1 MTARST
7 FKKAEID
14 AVAAWALKGVRLAM
28 VDKPD
33 GTRIIMA
40 AADLDTLVP
49 SNDLDA
55 RLDAFGSM

>member
-14 AVAAWALKGVRLAM
+14 AVAAWAMKGVRLAM
-28 VDKPD
+28 VERAD

-40 AADLDTLVP
+40 AADLDAP
-49 SNDLDA
+49 AASNDLDA
-55 RLDAFGSM
+55 RLDAFGAA

>member
-14 AVAAWALKGVRLAM
+14 AVAAWAMKGVRLAM
-28 VDKPD
+28 VEKAD

-40 AADLDTLVP
+40 AADLDAPVA
-49 SNDLDA
+49 SNDLDS
-55 RLDAFGSM
+55 RFDAFGSM

>member
-14 AVAAWALKGVRLAM
+14 AVAHWAMKGVRLAM
-28 VDKPD
+28 VEKAD

-40 AADLDTLVP
+40 AADVNAP
-49 SNDLDA
+49 PASNDLDA

>member
-14 AVAAWALKGVRLAM
+14 AVAAWAMKGVRLAM
-28 VDKPD
+28 ADKPD

-40 AADLDTLVP
+40 VADIDMPLA

>member
-14 AVAAWALKGVRLAM
+14 AAAAWAMKGVRLAM
-28 VDKPD
+28 VEKAD

-40 AADLDTLVP
+40 AADVDTPAP

-55 RLDAFGSM
+55 RLDAFGAM

>member
-1 MTARST
+1 MSARST

-14 AVAAWALKGVRLAM
+14 AVATWAAKGVRLAM

-40 AADLDTLVP
+40 AAEVDALLP
-49 SNDLDA
+49 SSDLDA
-55 RLDAFGSM
+55 RLDAFGSI